1 MRIGVLTGGGDAPG
15 LNPAIAGIVERAS
28 KYGYEIIGLK
38 RGWEA
43 LVAKDTAPYVV
54 ELGPEIVREY
64 SRLGGSRLQCSRT
77 NPVSEGKDRTELL
90 IENVKKL
97 GLDVII
103 AIGGDDT
110 LGAGAVLNDRG
121 VPIVGIPKTID
132 RDLAG
137 TEYSLGYDTALN
149 VICDSAEQISHSA
162 RSHQTIFFLEVMGRH
177 AGWLALRGGEAA
189 FADVILIPE
198 YSLKI
203 ENLISLLEE
212 KLDKSSRMGLDHMYK
227 LIVVAEGAH
236 IAGEEEVRK
245 DAKLDEFGHYSIGG
259 VGNYLKGL
267 LEHNFEHTRYMA
279 LAYLQRGASP
289 SQKDRQMGRRFGNN
303 AVEMVKNGDVGYMVA
318 MQKSR
323 LVRVPLKEVEKSP
336 SLVDVDKY
344 YDRDML
350 NVKIEW
356 THSGISIRF
365 F

>member
-15 LNPAIAGIVERAS
+15 LNPAIAGVVERAS

-54 ELGPEIVREY
+54 KLGPEIVREY

-77 NPVSEGKDRTELL
+77 NPVSEGIDRTELV

-203 ENLISLLEE
+203 EKLVSILEE
-212 KLDKSSRMGLDHMYK
+212 KLEKSSKMGLDHMYK

-236 IAGEEEVRK
+236 IEGEEEVRK
-245 DAKLDEFGHYSIGG
+245 DAKIDEFGHYSIGG

-267 LEHNFEHTRYMA
+267 LEHNFKHTRYMA

-303 AVEMVKNGDVGYMVA
+303 AVEMIKNGDIGYMVA

-323 LVRVPLKEVEKSP
+323 LVKVFLKEVKKSP

-344 YDRDML
+344 YDRESL

-356 THSGISIRF
+356 TLSNNN
-365 F
+365 

>member
-15 LNPAIAGIVERAS
+15 LNPAIAGIVERGS
-28 KYGYEIIGLK
+28 KYGYEIVGLK

-43 LVAKDTAPYVV
+43 LVVEDTSRHVV
-54 ELGPEIVREY
+54 KLGPEIVRSF
-64 SRLGGSRLQCSRT
+64 SRIGGSKLQCSRT
-77 NPVSEGKDRTELL
+77 NPVSEKRDRTEQVKK
-90 IENVKKL
+90 NMKKL

-110 LGAGAVLNDRG
+110 LGAGSVLNDRG
-121 VPIVGIPKTID
+121 VPVVGIPKTID

-189 FADVILIPE
+189 FADAILIPE
-198 YSLKI
+198 YSFEVSK
-203 ENLISLLEE
+203 LISVIGE
-212 KLDKSSRMGLDHMYK
+212 KLEKSRKMGPDHMYK
-227 LIVVAEGAH
+227 MIVVAEGAH
-236 IAGEEEVRK
+236 IEGEEEVRK
-245 DAKLDEFGHYSIGG
+245 DAKVDEFGHYSLGG

-267 LEHNFEHTRYMA
+267 LEHNFDHTRYMA

-289 SQKDRQMGRRFGNN
+289 SQKDRQIGRRFGNN
-303 AVEMVKNGDVGYMVA
+303 AVEMVKNGDIGHMVA
-318 MQKSR
+318 LQKSR
-323 LVRVPLKEVEKSP
+323 LVKLPIEEIKKSP
-336 SLVDVDKY
+336 RLIDVDKY
-344 YDRDML
+344 YDKDNL

-356 THSGISIRF
+356 TRPGKK
-365 F
+365 